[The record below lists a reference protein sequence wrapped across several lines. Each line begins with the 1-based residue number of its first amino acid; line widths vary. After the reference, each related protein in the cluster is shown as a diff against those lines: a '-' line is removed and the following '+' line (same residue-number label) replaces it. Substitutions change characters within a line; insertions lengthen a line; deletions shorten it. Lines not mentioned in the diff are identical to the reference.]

1 MDKKEGSTD
10 SSGKRVPA
18 WGGGAHL
25 GRTRFISIDRGDYVS
40 VYL

>member
-18 WGGGAHL
+18 WGGARL

>member
-18 WGGGAHL
+18 WGGGSS
-25 GRTRFISIDRGDYVS
+25 RKNTF
-40 VYL
+40 YLYR